1 MERISGHTQAVNL
14 LTTDRVPPNH
24 RMKRISNCGQH
35 NQEEGEYNELVS
47 LTNRNRKARYND
59 NTSGMCLKIH
69 LDIVEY
75 SSWPNCRTCVRIEG
89 SRYHSETL
97 TGGTNYGVPFALLF
111 LRRNFKYLTVI
122 LQRTYHNLT
131 VMLLDSDKSLA
142 ASLALASESDS
153 HGLQHCPLVVPPHT
167 RVV

>member
-1 MERISGHTQAVNL
+1 MSPTAVPHPQRTHKHEVIRVWETDARI
-14 LTTDRVPPNH
+14 
-24 RMKRISNCGQH
+24 
-35 NQEEGEYNELVS
+35 
-47 LTNRNRKARYND
+47 
-59 NTSGMCLKIH
+59 
-69 LDIVEY
+69 
-75 SSWPNCRTCVRIEG
+75 
-89 SRYHSETL
+89 
-97 TGGTNYGVPFALLF
+97 YGVPFALLF

-153 HGLQHCPLVVPPHT
+153 HGLQHCPLVVPPHP